1 MENLPIEKFASSP
14 LKAIEQKVK
23 ESISPE
29 EKSLS
34 FGKILG
40 DLVQQVNALDKSTGQ
55 SIEKLITGE
64 ADNIHQVMI
73 AAEEASLTFSLMMEI
88 RNKLIEA
95 YQEIMRM
102 QI

>member
-1 MENLPIEKFASSP
+1 LPIEKFVSSP

-23 ESISPE
+23 ESISSE
-29 EKSLS
+29 EKSVS

-73 AAEEASLTFSLMMEI
+73 ATEEANLTFSLMMEI

>member
-1 MENLPIEKFASSP
+1 MENLPIERFVSSP
-14 LKAIEQKVK
+14 LKATEQKIK
-23 ESISPE
+23 ESISSE
-29 EKSLS
+29 EKSVS

-40 DLVQQVNALDKSTGQ
+40 DLVQQVNAMDKSTGQ
-55 SIEKLITGE
+55 SIEKLIAGE

>member
-1 MENLPIEKFASSP
+1 MENLPIEGFASSP
-14 LKAIEQKVK
+14 LKATEQKIK
-23 ESISPE
+23 ESISSE
-29 EKSLS
+29 EKSVS
-34 FGKILG
+34 FSNILG

-55 SIEKLITGE
+55 SIEKLIAGE

>member
-29 EKSLS
+29 EKGLS